1 MPIKDASIAGCGNLF
16 IYWANL
22 SLWVV
27 GRGRISEFIRESLEV
42 DGMEVDEKGFCG
54 LPRFV
59 EGEDEE
65 GERVCIACVA
75 F

>member
-1 MPIKDASIAGCGNLF
+1 MREAIYLLGESLAVGGGAGGGL
-16 IYWANL
+16 ANL
-22 SLWVV
+22 SARVWRWVW
-27 GRGRISEFIRESLEV
+27 
-42 DGMEVDEKGFCG
+42 MEAEKGFCG

-59 EGEDEE
+59 EGEDE